1 MANIALDKGSGLYV
15 DSESGRK
22 FFLDEPDDL
31 KVDEKVT
38 FLLNLHGGG
47 SHGIWQ
53 HLYFPAH
60 EYKNKYRLVVATP
73 TAKTKE
79 PARRWVAE
87 ADDEWLKDIV
97 GFVCD
102 KYGKDRIKS
111 FWLVGHSQGGMTS
124 NRLLQ
129 TDFFCNRVDGWL
141 SLSGG
146 RIGPVELRPA
156 FFEGS
161 ERRLPEPTPG
171 SPAPGRATTLDCDIS
186 FIFSTGE
193 LEIVKLPETSPWAEK
208 YNAGSRV
215 RMLDIVD
222 TEKGQV
228 TDSRPGRT
236 ASWGREARPGTA
248 EMYIYPNARGGR
260 IIADVVRLDKGHT
273 EGYEPNITEELIKLI
288 VAAPGG
294 KLKALSQTGH

>member
-1 MANIALDKGSGLYV
+1 MKRMSNIVLDEKSGLYV
-15 DSESGRK
+15 DQESGRR

-31 KVDEKVT
+31 KADEQVT

-60 EYKNKYRLVVATP
+60 DYKNEYRLVVVTP

-79 PARRWVAE
+79 PMRRWVPE

-97 GFVCD
+97 NFVCD

-124 NRLLQ
+124 NHLLQ
-129 TDFFCNRVDGWL
+129 TDFFTSRVDGWL

-146 RIGPVELRPA
+146 RIGPVEIA
-156 FFEGS
+156 ASFFEG
-161 ERRLPEPTPG
+161 RDVPMPALDPKG
-171 SPAPGRATTLDCDIS
+171 PAPGRAVMVDCDIS
-186 FIFSTGE
+186 FIFSTGS
-193 LEIVKLPETSPWAEK
+193 LEIAELPETSPWAEK
-208 YNAGSRV
+208 YNAGPRV
-215 RMLDIVD
+215 RMPDIID

-228 TDSRPGRT
+228 TGETPGRGP
-236 ASWGREARPGTA
+236 SWGRAARPGTA
-248 EMYIYPNARGGR
+248 EVYVFPNARGDR
-260 IIADVVRLDKGHT
+260 IIADVLRLDKGHT
-273 EGYEPNITEELIKLI
+273 EGYEPKVTEELIKMI
-288 VAAPGG
+288 ISAPGG
-294 KLKALSQTGH
+294 KLMSLD